1 VGRQISHKKSGFSP
15 EGSPM
20 SNFKNKTMKKIY
32 LLLVLL
38 FANMSLLSC
47 TAESLEEGI
56 NTTNEKFA
64 SEGDEGTNGSGEL
77 RP

>member
-1 VGRQISHKKSGFSP
+1 
-15 EGSPM
+15 
-20 SNFKNKTMKKIY
+20 MKKIY